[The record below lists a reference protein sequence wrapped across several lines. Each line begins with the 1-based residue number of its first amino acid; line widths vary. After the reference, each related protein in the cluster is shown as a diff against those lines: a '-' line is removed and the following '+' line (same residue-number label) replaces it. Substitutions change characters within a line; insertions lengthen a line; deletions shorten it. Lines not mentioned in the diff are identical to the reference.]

1 VIVEVL
7 VRPEFRDRVDAEQ
20 IERIA
25 RTALEMEQAPQG
37 AEMSVVITGDAEIQA
52 LNGQFRG
59 LDEPTDVLSFGEGP
73 AKGAFVRAPDEPP
86 YLGDVVI
93 SFARAQ
99 AQAAEPS
106 CGVEDELRRNVEDE
120 LRCNVEAELRRSTEE
135 ELRVLVV
142 HGVLH
147 LLGYD
152 HATPE
157 EEARMWARQDAI
169 LEQCN
174 A

>member
-1 VIVEVL
+1 
-7 VRPEFRDRVDAEQ
+7 
-20 IERIA
+20 
-25 RTALEMEQAPQG
+25 M
-37 AEMSVVITGDAEIQA
+37 
-52 LNGQFRG
+52 
-59 LDEPTDVLSFGEGP
+59 LSFGQEPTG
-73 AKGAFVRAPDEPP
+73 KAFVSAPDQPP

-99 AQAAEPS
+99 DQAAEPS
-106 CGVEDELRRNVEDE
+106 RSVEDELR
-120 LRCNVEAELRRSTEE
+120 T
-135 ELRVLVV
+135 LVV

-169 LEQCN
+169 LERCD

>member
-99 AQAAEPS
+99 AQAAELS
-106 CGVEDELRRNVEDE
+106 CGVED
-120 LRCNVEAELRRSTEE
+120 ELRRSTEE